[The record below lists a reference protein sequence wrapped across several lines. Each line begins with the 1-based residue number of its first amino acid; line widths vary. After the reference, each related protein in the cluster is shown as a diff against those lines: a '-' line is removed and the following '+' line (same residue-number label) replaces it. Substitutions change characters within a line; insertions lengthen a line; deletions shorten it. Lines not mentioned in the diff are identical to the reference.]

1 MSVHITYSVDAI
13 TICISSSS
21 GSSTLFSPLQA
32 PGTHRVNIHTLCM
45 QKKPNHRHTNKAK
58 LLNNCLLKALFD
70 LFHPKEKG

>member
-1 MSVHITYSVDAI
+1 MLHTVWMQELSVSPVPA
-13 TICISSSS
+13 